1 MLYRMIVFI
10 VTSVSIFLFSHSSV
24 FAHTSVVGI
33 TPKEGEVLTVQPEQ
47 IILEFSEPV
56 TGNVVNIELLD
67 PSAKRVQVSKVEIL
81 DNPTKIKVKIP
92 NLNNGTYTVRWS
104 MISADGHPS
113 EGGYPFSIG
122 EEVQTNVVV
131 EGNASGSGSVFSDV
145 MIVTLRYIVEGM
157 ILIGAGVKWLDMFVK
172 RYRLPSILQRMKN
185 MKKIFFSILVVGLI
199 AELIVYRSVIPKGSL
214 LIHSPFSVIIMIQL
228 LLLVLMSLQHMGN
241 EWYVLVWGFLVASFS
256 FTGHV
261 WITNP
266 NWAAVII
273 RMVHVMSIA
282 VWLGALIYLALV
294 IAWTTLYKITFDQKR
309 FRKHFSIIAGISF
322 ILAFLSGELI
332 VFLQTRNW
340 VLFNFNSIWT
350 NLLNIKI
357 LTVCIITIVAWRQT
371 KTWGNDIGTVNRR
384 LLLLE
389 IVLAILVLLAGI
401 WMSQV
406 SFPVN
411 SVTS

>member
-1 MLYRMIVFI
+1 MLYRIIVFI
-10 VTSVSIFLFSHSSV
+10 LTSVSIFLFSHSSV
-24 FAHTSVVGI
+24 FAHTSVVET

-47 IILEFSEPV
+47 IIFEFSEPV

-67 PSAKRVQVSKVEIL
+67 QSAKRVQVSKSGIL
-81 DNPTKIKVKIP
+81 DEPTKIKVKIP
-92 NLNNGTYTVRWS
+92 KLNNGTYTVRWS

-113 EGGYPFSIG
+113 EGGYTFSIG
-122 EEVQTNVVV
+122 EEVQTNVVA
-131 EGNASGSGSVFSDV
+131 EGNASGSVFSDV
-145 MIVTLRYIVEGM
+145 MMITLRYIVEGM
-157 ILIGAGVKWLDMFVK
+157 VLIGAGVKWFDMYVK
-172 RYRLPSILQRMKN
+172 RYSLPSVLQRMEK

-199 AELIVYRSVIPKGSL
+199 AELIVYKSIIPKGSL

-241 EWYVLVWGFLVASFS
+241 EWYALIWGFLVASFS

-273 RMVHVMSIA
+273 RMIHVMSIA

-340 VLFNFNSIWT
+340 MLFNMESAWT
-350 NLLNIKI
+350 NLLNIKAV
-357 LTVCIITIVAWRQT
+357 TVLIITIVAWRQT
-371 KTWGNDIGTVNRR
+371 KTWGNDMGTVNRR

>member
-1 MLYRMIVFI
+1 MLYRIIVCI
-10 VTSVSIFLFSHSSV
+10 LTSVSIFLFSHSSV
-24 FAHTSVVGI
+24 FAHTSVVGT

-67 PSAKRVQVSKVEIL
+67 QSAKRVQVSKSGIL
-81 DNPTKIKVKIP
+81 DEPTKIKVKIP
-92 NLNNGTYTVRWS
+92 KLNNGTYTVRWS

-113 EGGYPFSIG
+113 EGGYTFSIG
-122 EEVQTNVVV
+122 EEVQTNVVA
-131 EGNASGSGSVFSDV
+131 EGNASGSVFSDV
-145 MIVTLRYIVEGM
+145 MMITLRYIVEGM
-157 ILIGAGVKWLDMFVK
+157 VLIGAGVKWFDMYVK
-172 RYRLPSILQRMKN
+172 RYSLPSVLQRMEK

-199 AELIVYRSVIPKGSL
+199 AELIVYKSIIPKGSL

-241 EWYVLVWGFLVASFS
+241 EWYALIWGFLVASFS

-273 RMVHVMSIA
+273 RMIHVMSIA

-309 FRKHFSIIAGISF
+309 FRKHFSIIAGTSF

-340 VLFNFNSIWT
+340 VFFNFNSIWT

-357 LTVCIITIVAWRQT
+357 FTVCIITIVAWRQT
-371 KTWGNDIGTVNRR
+371 KIWGNDIRTVNRR

-389 IVLAILVLLAGI
+389 TVLAILVLLAGI

>member
-10 VTSVSIFLFSHSSV
+10 VTSVSVFLFSHSSV
-24 FAHTSVVGI
+24 FAHTSVVG
-33 TPKEGEVLTVQPEQ
+33 TSPKEGEVLTVQPEQ
-47 IILEFSEPV
+47 IILEFSELV
-56 TGNVVNIELLD
+56 TGKVVNIELLD
-67 PSAKRVQVSKVEIL
+67 PSAKRVQVSKVEML
-81 DNPTKIKVKIP
+81 DDPTKIKVKIP

-113 EGGYPFSIG
+113 EGSYTFSIG
-122 EEVQTNVVV
+122 EEVPTNAVV
-131 EGNASGSGSVFSDV
+131 EGNASTSVFSEV
-145 MIVTLRYIVEGM
+145 MIVILRYIVEGM

-172 RYRLPSILQRMKN
+172 HYNLPPVLQRMKN
-185 MKKIFFSILVVGLI
+185 MKMIFFSILVVGLI
-199 AELIVYRSVIPKGSL
+199 AELIVYKSIIPKGSL

-228 LLLVLMSLQHMGN
+228 LLLILMSLQHMGN
-241 EWYVLVWGFLVASFS
+241 EWYALIWGFLVASFS

-294 IAWTTLYKITFDQKR
+294 IVWTTLYKITFDQKS

-332 VFLQTRNW
+332 VFLQTRKW
-340 VLFNFNSIWT
+340 MLFNVDSEWT
-350 NLLNIKI
+350 NLLNIKAV
-357 LTVCIITIVAWRQT
+357 TVLIITIVAWRQT

-406 SFPVN
+406 SFPVS

>member
-1 MLYRMIVFI
+1 MLYRIIVFI
-10 VTSVSIFLFSHSSV
+10 LTSVSIFLFSHSSV
-24 FAHTSVVGI
+24 FSHTSVVET

-47 IILEFSEPV
+47 IIFEFSEPV

-67 PSAKRVQVSKVEIL
+67 QSAKRVQVSKSGIL
-81 DNPTKIKVKIP
+81 DEPTKIKVKIP
-92 NLNNGTYTVRWS
+92 KLNNGTYTVRWS

-113 EGGYPFSIG
+113 EGGYTFSIG
-122 EEVQTNVVV
+122 EEVQTNVVA
-131 EGNASGSGSVFSDV
+131 EGNASGSVFSDV
-145 MIVTLRYIVEGM
+145 MMITLRYIVEGM
-157 ILIGAGVKWLDMFVK
+157 VLIGAGVKWFDMYVK
-172 RYRLPSILQRMKN
+172 RYSLPSVLQRMEK

-199 AELIVYRSVIPKGSL
+199 AELIVYKSIIPKGSL

-241 EWYVLVWGFLVASFS
+241 EWYALIWGFLVASFS

-273 RMVHVMSIA
+273 RMIHVMSIA

-309 FRKHFSIIAGISF
+309 FRKHFSIIAGTSF

-340 VLFNFNSIWT
+340 MLFNMESAWT
-350 NLLNIKI
+350 NLLNIKAV
-357 LTVCIITIVAWRQT
+357 TVLIITIVAWRQT
-371 KTWGNDIGTVNRR
+371 KTWGNDMGTVNRR

>member
-1 MLYRMIVFI
+1 MLYRMIVLI

-24 FAHTSVVGI
+24 FAHTSVVGT

-67 PSAKRVQVSKVEIL
+67 QSAKRVQVSKVEML
-81 DNPTKIKVKIP
+81 DEPTKIKVKIP

-113 EGGYPFSIG
+113 EGGYTFSIG
-122 EEVQTNVVV
+122 EEVLTNAVVK
-131 EGNASGSGSVFSDV
+131 GNASTPVFSEI
-145 MIVTLRYIVEGM
+145 MIVILRYIVEGM

-172 RYRLPSILQRMKN
+172 RYNLPPVLQRMKN
-185 MKKIFFSILVVGLI
+185 MKKIFFSILVVGLV
-199 AELIVYRSVIPKGSL
+199 AELIVYKLIIPEGSL
-214 LIHSPFSVIIMIQL
+214 LIHSPFSVIIMVQL

-241 EWYVLVWGFLVASFS
+241 EWYALIWGFLVASFS

-266 NWAAVII
+266 NWASVII

-282 VWLGALIYLALV
+282 VWLGALIYLVLV
-294 IAWTTLYKITFDQKR
+294 IAWTTLYKIPFDQNR
-309 FRKHFSIIAGISF
+309 FRKHFSIIAGTSF

-340 VLFNFNSIWT
+340 MLFNADSIWT
-350 NLLNIKI
+350 NLLNIKV
-357 LTVCIITIVAWRQT
+357 LTVFIITIVAWRQT
-371 KTWGNDIGTVNRR
+371 KKWGNDIGTVNRR

-406 SFPVN
+406 SFPVS

>member
-10 VTSVSIFLFSHSSV
+10 VISTSIFLFSHSSV
-24 FAHTSVVGI
+24 FAHTSVVGA

-56 TGNVVNIELLD
+56 AGNVVNIELLD
-67 PSAKRVQVSKVEIL
+67 ASAKRVQVSKVEIL
-81 DNPTKIKVKIP
+81 DNPTKLKVKLP

-131 EGNASGSGSVFSDV
+131 EG
-145 MIVTLRYIVEGM
+145 M

-172 RYRLPSILQRMKN
+172 RYRLPPILQRMKN

-199 AELIVYRSVIPKGSL
+199 AELIVYKSVIPKGSL
-214 LIHSPFSVIIMIQL
+214 LIHSPFSVIIIIQL
-228 LLLVLMSLQHMGN
+228 LLLVLMSLRHMGN
-241 EWYVLVWGFLVASFS
+241 EWYALIWGFLVASFS

-294 IAWTTLYKITFDQKR
+294 IAWTTLYKITFDQKS
-309 FRKHFSIIAGISF
+309 FRKHFSIIAGTSF

-371 KTWGNDIGTVNRR
+371 KTWGNDIGTVNHR

>member
-1 MLYRMIVFI
+1 MFYRMIVFI
-10 VTSVSIFLFSHSSV
+10 VISASVFLFSHSSV
-24 FAHTSVVGI
+24 FAHTSVVG
-33 TPKEGEVLTVQPEQ
+33 TNPKEGEVLTVQPEQ
-47 IILEFSEPV
+47 IILEFSELV
-56 TGNVVNIELLD
+56 TKNVVNIELLD
-67 PSAKRVQVSKVEIL
+67 PSAKRVQVSKVEML
-81 DNPTKIKVKIP
+81 DDPTKIKVKIP
-92 NLNNGTYTVRWS
+92 KLNNGTYTVRWS

-113 EGGYPFSIG
+113 EGGYTFSIG
-122 EEVQTNVVV
+122 EEVQTNAVV
-131 EGNASGSGSVFSDV
+131 EGDASTSVFSEI
-145 MIVTLRYIVEGM
+145 MIVILRYVVEGM

-172 RYRLPSILQRMKN
+172 RYKLPPILQRMKN

-199 AELIVYRSVIPKGSL
+199 AELIVYKLIIPKGSL

-228 LLLVLMSLQHMGN
+228 LLLVLMSLQYMGN
-241 EWYVLVWGFLVASFS
+241 EWYALIWGFLVVSFS

-294 IAWTTLYKITFDQKR
+294 IAWTTLYKITFDQNR
-309 FRKHFSIIAGISF
+309 FRKHFSIIAGTSF

-340 VLFNFNSIWT
+340 ILFNVDSVWT
-350 NLLNIKI
+350 NLLNIKVV
-357 LTVCIITIVAWRQT
+357 TVLIITIVAWRQT
-371 KTWGNDIGTVNRR
+371 KRWGNDIGTVNRR

-406 SFPVN
+406 SFPVS

>member
-1 MLYRMIVFI
+1 MLYRMIVLI

-24 FAHTSVVGI
+24 FAHTSVVGT

-56 TGNVVNIELLD
+56 TENVVNIELLD
-67 PSAKRVQVSKVEIL
+67 QSAKRVQVSKVEML
-81 DNPTKIKVKIP
+81 DEPTKIKVKIP

-113 EGGYPFSIG
+113 EGGYTFSIG
-122 EEVQTNVVV
+122 EEVQTNAVVK
-131 EGNASGSGSVFSDV
+131 GNASTPVFSEI
-145 MIVTLRYIVEGM
+145 MIVILRYIVEGM

-172 RYRLPSILQRMKN
+172 RYNLPPILQRMKN
-185 MKKIFFSILVVGLI
+185 MKKIFFSILVVGLV
-199 AELIVYRSVIPKGSL
+199 AELIVYKLIIPEGSL
-214 LIHSPFSVIIMIQL
+214 LIHSPFSVIIMVQL

-241 EWYVLVWGFLVASFS
+241 EWYALIWGFLVASFS

-266 NWAAVII
+266 NWASVII

-282 VWLGALIYLALV
+282 VWLGALIYLVLV
-294 IAWTTLYKITFDQKR
+294 IAWTTLYKIPFDQNR
-309 FRKHFSIIAGISF
+309 FRKHFSIIAGTSF

-340 VLFNFNSIWT
+340 MLFNADSIWT
-350 NLLNIKI
+350 NLLNIKV
-357 LTVCIITIVAWRQT
+357 LTVFIITIVAWRQT
-371 KTWGNDIGTVNRR
+371 KKWGNDIGTVNRR

-406 SFPVN
+406 SFPVS

>member
-1 MLYRMIVFI
+1 MLYRMIVLI
-10 VTSVSIFLFSHSSV
+10 VTTVSVFLFSHSSV
-24 FAHTSVVGI
+24 FAHTSVVG
-33 TPKEGEVLTVQPEQ
+33 TSPKEGEVLTVQPEQ
-47 IILEFSEPV
+47 IILEFSELV
-56 TGNVVNIELLD
+56 TESVVNIELLD
-67 PSAKRVQVSKVEIL
+67 PSAKRVQVSKVQML
-81 DNPTKIKVKIP
+81 DGPTKIKVKIP

-113 EGGYPFSIG
+113 EGGYTFSIG
-122 EEVQTNVVV
+122 EEVQTNAVVK
-131 EGNASGSGSVFSDV
+131 GNASTPVFSEI
-145 MIVTLRYIVEGM
+145 MIVILRYIVEGM
-157 ILIGAGVKWLDMFVK
+157 ILIGAGVKWFDMFVK
-172 RYRLPSILQRMKN
+172 RYNLPSVLQRMKN
-185 MKKIFFSILVVGLI
+185 MKKIFFSILVVGLV
-199 AELIVYRSVIPKGSL
+199 AELIVYKLIIPEGSL
-214 LIHSPFSVIIMIQL
+214 LIHSPFSVIIMVQL

-241 EWYVLVWGFLVASFS
+241 EWYALIWGFLVASFS

-266 NWAAVII
+266 NWASVII

-282 VWLGALIYLALV
+282 VWLGALIYLVLV
-294 IAWTTLYKITFDQKR
+294 IAWTTLYKIPFDQNR
-309 FRKHFSIIAGISF
+309 FRKHFSIIAGTSF

-340 VLFNFNSIWT
+340 MLFNADSIWT
-350 NLLNIKI
+350 NLLNIKV
-357 LTVCIITIVAWRQT
+357 LTIFIITIVAWRQT
-371 KTWGNDIGTVNRR
+371 KKWGNDIGTVNRR

-406 SFPVN
+406 SFPVS

>member
-1 MLYRMIVFI
+1 MLYRMIVLI

-24 FAHTSVVGI
+24 FAHTSVVGT
-33 TPKEGEVLTVQPEQ
+33 TPKEGEVPTVQPEQ

-67 PSAKRVQVSKVEIL
+67 QSAKRVQVSKVEML
-81 DNPTKIKVKIP
+81 DEPTKIKVKIP

-113 EGGYPFSIG
+113 EGGYTFSIG
-122 EEVQTNVVV
+122 EEVQTNAVVK
-131 EGNASGSGSVFSDV
+131 GNASTSVFSEI
-145 MIVTLRYIVEGM
+145 MIVILRYIVEGM

-172 RYRLPSILQRMKN
+172 RYNLPPVLQRMKN
-185 MKKIFFSILVVGLI
+185 MKKIFFSILVVGLV
-199 AELIVYRSVIPKGSL
+199 AELIVYKLIIPEGSL
-214 LIHSPFSVIIMIQL
+214 LIHSPFSVIIMVQL

-241 EWYVLVWGFLVASFS
+241 EWYALIWGFLVASFS

-266 NWAAVII
+266 NWASVII

-282 VWLGALIYLALV
+282 VWLGALIYLVLV
-294 IAWTTLYKITFDQKR
+294 IAWTTLYKIPFDQNR
-309 FRKHFSIIAGISF
+309 FRKHFSIIAGTSF

-340 VLFNFNSIWT
+340 MLFNADSIWT
-350 NLLNIKI
+350 NLLNIKV
-357 LTVCIITIVAWRQT
+357 LTVFIITIVAWRQT
-371 KTWGNDIGTVNRR
+371 EKWGNDIGTVNRR

-406 SFPVN
+406 SFPVS

>member
-10 VTSVSIFLFSHSSV
+10 VTSVSVFLFSHSSV
-24 FAHTSVVGI
+24 FAHTSVVG
-33 TPKEGEVLTVQPEQ
+33 TSPKEGEVLTVQPEQ
-47 IILEFSEPV
+47 IILEFSELV
-56 TGNVVNIELLD
+56 TGKVVNIELLD
-67 PSAKRVQVSKVEIL
+67 PSAKRVQVSKVEMF
-81 DNPTKIKVKIP
+81 DDPTKIKVKIP

-113 EGGYPFSIG
+113 EGSYTFSIG
-122 EEVQTNVVV
+122 EEVPTNAVV
-131 EGNASGSGSVFSDV
+131 EGNASTSVFSEA
-145 MIVTLRYIVEGM
+145 MIVILRYIVEGM

-172 RYRLPSILQRMKN
+172 HYNLPPVLQRMKN
-185 MKKIFFSILVVGLI
+185 VKMIFFSILVVGLI
-199 AELIVYRSVIPKGSL
+199 AELIVYKSIIPKGSL

-241 EWYVLVWGFLVASFS
+241 EWYALIWGFLVASFS

-294 IAWTTLYKITFDQKR
+294 IAWTTLYKITFDQKS

-340 VLFNFNSIWT
+340 MLFNVESEWT
-350 NLLNIKI
+350 NLLNIKVV
-357 LTVCIITIVAWRQT
+357 TVLIITIVAWRQT

-406 SFPVN
+406 SFPVS

>member
-1 MLYRMIVFI
+1 MLYRMIVLI
-10 VTSVSIFLFSHSSV
+10 VTTVSVFLFSHSSV
-24 FAHTSVVGI
+24 FAHTSVVG
-33 TPKEGEVLTVQPEQ
+33 TSPKEGEVLTVQPEQ
-47 IILEFSEPV
+47 IILEFSELV
-56 TGNVVNIELLD
+56 TESVVNIELLD
-67 PSAKRVQVSKVEIL
+67 PSAKRVQVSKVQML
-81 DNPTKIKVKIP
+81 DEPTKIKVKIP

-113 EGGYPFSIG
+113 EGGYTFSIG
-122 EEVQTNVVV
+122 EEVQTNAVVK
-131 EGNASGSGSVFSDV
+131 GNASTPVFSEI
-145 MIVTLRYIVEGM
+145 MIVILRYIVEGM
-157 ILIGAGVKWLDMFVK
+157 ILIGAGVKWFDMFVK
-172 RYRLPSILQRMKN
+172 RYNLPSVLQRMKN
-185 MKKIFFSILVVGLI
+185 MKKIFFSILVVGLV
-199 AELIVYRSVIPKGSL
+199 AELIVYKLIIPEGSL
-214 LIHSPFSVIIMIQL
+214 LIHSPFSVIIMVQL

-241 EWYVLVWGFLVASFS
+241 EWYALIWGFLVASFS

-266 NWAAVII
+266 NWASVII

-282 VWLGALIYLALV
+282 VWLGALIYLVLV
-294 IAWTTLYKITFDQKR
+294 IAWTTLYKIPFDQNR
-309 FRKHFSIIAGISF
+309 FRKHFSIIAGTSF

-340 VLFNFNSIWT
+340 MLFNADSIWT
-350 NLLNIKI
+350 NLLNIKV
-357 LTVCIITIVAWRQT
+357 LTIFIITIVAWRQT
-371 KTWGNDIGTVNRR
+371 KKWGNDIGTVNRR

-406 SFPVN
+406 SFPVS

>member
-10 VTSVSIFLFSHSSV
+10 VTSVSVFLFSHSSV
-24 FAHTSVVGI
+24 FAHTSVVG
-33 TPKEGEVLTVQPEQ
+33 TSPKEGEVLTVQPEQ
-47 IILEFSEPV
+47 IILEFSELV
-56 TGNVVNIELLD
+56 TGKVVNIELLD
-67 PSAKRVQVSKVEIL
+67 PSAKRVRVSKVEML
-81 DNPTKIKVKIP
+81 DDPTKIQVKIP

-113 EGGYPFSIG
+113 EGSYTFSIG
-122 EEVQTNVVV
+122 EEVPTNAVV
-131 EGNASGSGSVFSDV
+131 EGNASTSVFSEV
-145 MIVTLRYIVEGM
+145 MIVILRYIVEGM

-172 RYRLPSILQRMKN
+172 RYNLPPVLQRMKN
-185 MKKIFFSILVVGLI
+185 MKMIFFSILVVGLI
-199 AELIVYRSVIPKGSL
+199 AELIVYKSIIPKGSL

-228 LLLVLMSLQHMGN
+228 LLLILMSLQHMGN
-241 EWYVLVWGFLVASFS
+241 EWYALIWGFLVASFS

-294 IAWTTLYKITFDQKR
+294 IAWTTLYKITFDQKS

-332 VFLQTRNW
+332 VFLQTRKW
-340 VLFNFNSIWT
+340 MLFNVDSEWT
-350 NLLNIKI
+350 NLLNIKAV
-357 LTVCIITIVAWRQT
+357 TVLIITIVAWRQT

-406 SFPVN
+406 SFPVS

>member
-1 MLYRMIVFI
+1 MLYRIIVFI
-10 VTSVSIFLFSHSSV
+10 LTSVSIFLFSHSSV
-24 FAHTSVVGI
+24 FAHTSVVET

-47 IILEFSEPV
+47 IIFEFSEPV

-67 PSAKRVQVSKVEIL
+67 QSAKRVQVSKSGIL
-81 DNPTKIKVKIP
+81 DEPTKIKVKIP
-92 NLNNGTYTVRWS
+92 KLNNGTYTVRWS

-113 EGGYPFSIG
+113 EGGYTFSIG
-122 EEVQTNVVV
+122 EEVQTNVVA
-131 EGNASGSGSVFSDV
+131 EGNASGSVFSDV
-145 MIVTLRYIVEGM
+145 MMITLRYIVEGM
-157 ILIGAGVKWLDMFVK
+157 VLIGAGVKWFDMYVK
-172 RYRLPSILQRMKN
+172 RYSLPSVLQRMEK

-199 AELIVYRSVIPKGSL
+199 AELIVYKSIIPKGSL

-241 EWYVLVWGFLVASFS
+241 EWYALIWGFLVASFS

-273 RMVHVMSIA
+273 RMIHVMSIA

-309 FRKHFSIIAGISF
+309 FRKHFSIIAGTSF

-340 VLFNFNSIWT
+340 MLFNMESAWT
-350 NLLNIKI
+350 NLLNIKAV
-357 LTVCIITIVAWRQT
+357 TVLIITIVAWRQT
-371 KTWGNDIGTVNRR
+371 KTWGNDMGTVNRR

>member
-1 MLYRMIVFI
+1 
-10 VTSVSIFLFSHSSV
+10 SV
-24 FAHTSVVGI
+24 FAHTSVVG
-33 TPKEGEVLTVQPEQ
+33 TSPKEGEVLTVQPEQ
-47 IILEFSEPV
+47 IILEFSELV
-56 TGNVVNIELLD
+56 TGKVVNIELLD
-67 PSAKRVQVSKVEIL
+67 PSAKRVQVSKVEMF
-81 DNPTKIKVKIP
+81 DDPTKIKVKIP

-113 EGGYPFSIG
+113 EGSYTFSIG
-122 EEVQTNVVV
+122 EEVPTNAVV
-131 EGNASGSGSVFSDV
+131 EGNASTSVFSEA
-145 MIVTLRYIVEGM
+145 MIVILRYIVEGM

-172 RYRLPSILQRMKN
+172 HYNLPPVLQRMKN
-185 MKKIFFSILVVGLI
+185 VKMIFFSILVVGLI
-199 AELIVYRSVIPKGSL
+199 AELIVYKSIIPKGSL

-241 EWYVLVWGFLVASFS
+241 EWYALIWGFLVASFS

-294 IAWTTLYKITFDQKR
+294 IAWTTLYKITFDQKS

-340 VLFNFNSIWT
+340 MLFNVESEWT
-350 NLLNIKI
+350 NLLNIKVV
-357 LTVCIITIVAWRQT
+357 TVLIITIVAWRQT

-406 SFPVN
+406 SFPVS

>member
-10 VTSVSIFLFSHSSV
+10 VISTSIFLFSHSSV
-24 FAHTSVVGI
+24 FAHTSVVGA

-56 TGNVVNIELLD
+56 AGNVVNIELLD
-67 PSAKRVQVSKVEIL
+67 ASAKRVQVSKVEIL
-81 DNPTKIKVKIP
+81 DNPTKLKVKLP

-131 EGNASGSGSVFSDV
+131 EG
-145 MIVTLRYIVEGM
+145 M

-172 RYRLPSILQRMKN
+172 RYRLPPILQRMKN

-199 AELIVYRSVIPKGSL
+199 AELIVYKSVIPKGSL
-214 LIHSPFSVIIMIQL
+214 LIHSPFSVIIIIQL
-228 LLLVLMSLQHMGN
+228 LLLVLMSLRHMGN
-241 EWYVLVWGFLVASFS
+241 EWYALIWGFLVASFS

-294 IAWTTLYKITFDQKR
+294 IAWTTLYKITFDQKS
-309 FRKHFSIIAGISF
+309 FRKHFSIIAGTSF

>member
-1 MLYRMIVFI
+1 MIVLI

-24 FAHTSVVGI
+24 FAHTSVVGT

-56 TGNVVNIELLD
+56 TENVVNIELLD
-67 PSAKRVQVSKVEIL
+67 QSAKRVQVSKVEML
-81 DNPTKIKVKIP
+81 DEPTKIKVKIP

-113 EGGYPFSIG
+113 EGGYTFSIG
-122 EEVQTNVVV
+122 EEVQTNAVVK
-131 EGNASGSGSVFSDV
+131 GNASTPVFSEI
-145 MIVTLRYIVEGM
+145 MIVILRYIVEGM

-172 RYRLPSILQRMKN
+172 RYNLPPILQRMKN
-185 MKKIFFSILVVGLI
+185 MKKIFFSILVVGLV
-199 AELIVYRSVIPKGSL
+199 AELIVYKLIIPEGSL
-214 LIHSPFSVIIMIQL
+214 LIHSPFSVIIMVQL

-241 EWYVLVWGFLVASFS
+241 EWYALIWGFLVASFS

-266 NWAAVII
+266 NWASVII

-282 VWLGALIYLALV
+282 VWLGALIYLVLV
-294 IAWTTLYKITFDQKR
+294 IAWTTLYKIPFDQNR
-309 FRKHFSIIAGISF
+309 FRKHFSIIAGTSF

-340 VLFNFNSIWT
+340 MLFNADSIWT
-350 NLLNIKI
+350 NLLNIKV
-357 LTVCIITIVAWRQT
+357 LTVFIITIVAWRQT
-371 KTWGNDIGTVNRR
+371 KKWGNDIGTVNRR

-406 SFPVN
+406 SFPVS

>member
-1 MLYRMIVFI
+1 MLYRMIVLI

-24 FAHTSVVGI
+24 FAHTSVVGT

-67 PSAKRVQVSKVEIL
+67 QSAKRVQVSKVEML
-81 DNPTKIKVKIP
+81 DEPTKIKVKIP

-113 EGGYPFSIG
+113 EGGYTFSIG
-122 EEVQTNVVV
+122 EEVQTNAVVK
-131 EGNASGSGSVFSDV
+131 GNASTPVFSEI
-145 MIVTLRYIVEGM
+145 MIVILRYIVEGM

-172 RYRLPSILQRMKN
+172 RYNLPPILQRMKN
-185 MKKIFFSILVVGLI
+185 MKKIFFSILVVGLV
-199 AELIVYRSVIPKGSL
+199 AELIVYKLIIPEGSL
-214 LIHSPFSVIIMIQL
+214 LIHSPFSVIIMVQL

-241 EWYVLVWGFLVASFS
+241 EWYALIWGFLVASFS

-266 NWAAVII
+266 NWASVII

-282 VWLGALIYLALV
+282 VWLGALIYLVLV
-294 IAWTTLYKITFDQKR
+294 IAWTTLYKIPFDQNR
-309 FRKHFSIIAGISF
+309 FRKHFSIIAGTSF

-340 VLFNFNSIWT
+340 MLFNADSIWT
-350 NLLNIKI
+350 NLLNIKV
-357 LTVCIITIVAWRQT
+357 LTVFIITIVAWRQT
-371 KTWGNDIGTVNRR
+371 KKWGNDIGTVNRR

-406 SFPVN
+406 SFPVS

>member
-1 MLYRMIVFI
+1 MLYRMIGFI
-10 VTSVSIFLFSHSSV
+10 VISASVFLFSYSSV

-81 DNPTKIKVKIP
+81 DNPTKIKVQIP

-104 MISADGHPS
+104 IISADGHPS

-122 EEVQTNVVV
+122 EEVQNNVVV
-131 EGNASGSGSVFSDV
+131 EGNVSGRGSVFSDV
-145 MIVTLRYIVEGM
+145 MIVILRYIVEGM

-172 RYRLPSILQRMKN
+172 RYSLPPILQRMKN

-199 AELIVYRSVIPKGSL
+199 TELIVYKSIIPKGSL

-228 LLLVLMSLQHMGN
+228 LLLILMSLQHMGN
-241 EWYVLVWGFLVASFS
+241 EWYALIWGFLVVSFS

-273 RMVHVMSIA
+273 RMIHVMSIA

-294 IAWTTLYKITFDQKR
+294 IAWTTLYKITFVQKR
-309 FRKHFSIIAGISF
+309 FRKHFSIIAGTSF

>member
-10 VTSVSIFLFSHSSV
+10 VTSVSVFLFSHSSV
-24 FAHTSVVGI
+24 FAHTSVVG
-33 TPKEGEVLTVQPEQ
+33 TSPKEGEVLTVQPEQ
-47 IILEFSEPV
+47 IILEFSELV
-56 TGNVVNIELLD
+56 TGKVVNIELLD
-67 PSAKRVQVSKVEIL
+67 PSAKRVQVSKVEML
-81 DNPTKIKVKIP
+81 DDPTKIKVKIP

-113 EGGYPFSIG
+113 EGSYTFSIG
-122 EEVQTNVVV
+122 EEVPTNAVV
-131 EGNASGSGSVFSDV
+131 EGNASTSVFSEV
-145 MIVTLRYIVEGM
+145 MIVILRYIVEGM

-172 RYRLPSILQRMKN
+172 HYNLPPVLQRMKN
-185 MKKIFFSILVVGLI
+185 MKMIFFSILVVGLI
-199 AELIVYRSVIPKGSL
+199 AELIVYKSIIPKGSL

-228 LLLVLMSLQHMGN
+228 LLLILMSLQHMGN
-241 EWYVLVWGFLVASFS
+241 EWYALIWGFLVASFS

-294 IAWTTLYKITFDQKR
+294 IVWTTLYKITFDQKS

-322 ILAFLSGELI
+322 ILVFLSGELI
-332 VFLQTRNW
+332 VFLQTRKW
-340 VLFNFNSIWT
+340 MLFNVDSEWT
-350 NLLNIKI
+350 NLLNIKAV
-357 LTVCIITIVAWRQT
+357 TVLIITIVAWRQT

-401 WMSQV
+401 WTSQV
-406 SFPVN
+406 SFPVS

>member
-10 VTSVSIFLFSHSSV
+10 LTSVSIFLFSHSSV
-24 FAHTSVVGI
+24 FAHTSVIGI

-131 EGNASGSGSVFSDV
+131 EGNASGSVFSDV

-172 RYRLPSILQRMKN
+172 RYSLPPILQRMKN
-185 MKKIFFSILVVGLI
+185 MKMIFISILVVGLI
-199 AELIVYRSVIPKGSL
+199 AELIVYKSIMLKGSL
-214 LIHSPFSVIIMIQL
+214 LIHSPFSVVIMIQL

-241 EWYVLVWGFLVASFS
+241 EWYALIWGFLVASFS

-294 IAWTTLYKITFDQKR
+294 KVWKALYKITFDQKR

-340 VLFNFNSIWT
+340 MMFNVESVWT

-401 WMSQV
+401 WMSQI

>member
-10 VTSVSIFLFSHSSV
+10 VTSVSVFLFSHSSV
-24 FAHTSVVGI
+24 FAHTSVVG
-33 TPKEGEVLTVQPEQ
+33 TSPKEGEVLTVQPEQ
-47 IILEFSEPV
+47 IILEFSELV
-56 TGNVVNIELLD
+56 TGKVVNIELLD
-67 PSAKRVQVSKVEIL
+67 PSAKRVQVSKVEML
-81 DNPTKIKVKIP
+81 DDPTKIKVKIP

-104 MISADGHPS
+104 MMSADGHPS
-113 EGGYPFSIG
+113 EGSYTFSIG
-122 EEVQTNVVV
+122 EEVPTNAVV
-131 EGNASGSGSVFSDV
+131 EGNASTSVFSEA
-145 MIVTLRYIVEGM
+145 MIVILRYIVEGM

-172 RYRLPSILQRMKN
+172 HYNLPPVLQRMKN
-185 MKKIFFSILVVGLI
+185 VKMIFFSILVVGLI
-199 AELIVYRSVIPKGSL
+199 AELIVYKSIIPKGSL

-241 EWYVLVWGFLVASFS
+241 EWYALIWGFLVASFS

-294 IAWTTLYKITFDQKR
+294 IVWTTLYKITFDQKS

-332 VFLQTRNW
+332 VFLQTRKW
-340 VLFNFNSIWT
+340 MLFNVDSEWT
-350 NLLNIKI
+350 NLLNIKAV
-357 LTVCIITIVAWRQT
+357 TVLIITIVAWRQT

-406 SFPVN
+406 SFPVS

>member
-10 VTSVSIFLFSHSSV
+10 VTSVSVFLFSHSSV
-24 FAHTSVVGI
+24 FAHTSVVG
-33 TPKEGEVLTVQPEQ
+33 TSPKEEEVLTVQPEQ
-47 IILEFSEPV
+47 IILEFSELV
-56 TGNVVNIELLD
+56 TGKVVNIELLD
-67 PSAKRVQVSKVEIL
+67 PSAKRVQVSKVEML
-81 DNPTKIKVKIP
+81 DDPTKIKVKIP

-113 EGGYPFSIG
+113 EGSYTFSIG
-122 EEVQTNVVV
+122 EEVPTNAVV
-131 EGNASGSGSVFSDV
+131 EGNASTSVFSEV
-145 MIVTLRYIVEGM
+145 MIVILRYIVEGM

-172 RYRLPSILQRMKN
+172 HYNLPPVLQRMKN
-185 MKKIFFSILVVGLI
+185 MKMIFFSILVVGLI
-199 AELIVYRSVIPKGSL
+199 AELIVYKSIIPKGSL

-228 LLLVLMSLQHMGN
+228 LLLILMSLQHMGN
-241 EWYVLVWGFLVASFS
+241 EWYALIWGFLVASFS

-294 IAWTTLYKITFDQKR
+294 IVWTTLYKITFDQKS

-322 ILAFLSGELI
+322 ILVFLSGELI
-332 VFLQTRNW
+332 VFLQTRKW
-340 VLFNFNSIWT
+340 MLFNVDSEWT
-350 NLLNIKI
+350 NLLNIKAV
-357 LTVCIITIVAWRQT
+357 TVLIITIVAWRQT

-406 SFPVN
+406 SFPVS

>member
-10 VTSVSIFLFSHSSV
+10 LTSVSIFLFSHSSV
-24 FAHTSVVGI
+24 FAHTSVIGI

-131 EGNASGSGSVFSDV
+131 EENVSGSGSVFSDV
-145 MIVTLRYIVEGM
+145 MIVILRYIVEGM

-172 RYRLPSILQRMKN
+172 RYSVPPILQRMKK
-185 MKKIFFSILVVGLI
+185 MKVIFFSILVVGLI
-199 AELIVYRSVIPKGSL
+199 AELIVYKSIMPEGSL

-241 EWYVLVWGFLVASFS
+241 EWYALIWGFLVASFS

-294 IAWTTLYKITFDQKR
+294 IVWKALYKITFDQKR

-340 VLFNFNSIWT
+340 RMFNVESVWT

>member
-1 MLYRMIVFI
+1 MLYRMVVFI

-24 FAHTSVVGI
+24 FAHTSVVGT

-56 TGNVVNIELLD
+56 TVNVVNIELLD
-67 PSAKRVQVSKVEIL
+67 SSARRVQVSKVEIL
-81 DNPTKIKVKIP
+81 DSPTKIKVKIP

-104 MISADGHPS
+104 MISADGHRS

-122 EEVQTNVVV
+122 EEVQTNVVA
-131 EGNASGSGSVFSDV
+131 EGNASGSVSSDV
-145 MIVTLRYIVEGM
+145 MMITLRYIVEGM
-157 ILIGAGVKWLDMFVK
+157 VLIGAGVKWFDMYVK
-172 RYRLPSILQRMKN
+172 RYSLPSLLQRMKN

-199 AELIVYRSVIPKGSL
+199 AELIVYKSVIPKGSL
-214 LIHSPFSVIIMIQL
+214 LIDSPFSVIIMIQL

-241 EWYVLVWGFLVASFS
+241 EWYALVWGFLVASFS

-294 IAWTTLYKITFDQKR
+294 IAWTTLYKITFDQMR

>member
-10 VTSVSIFLFSHSSV
+10 VTSVSVFLFSHSSV
-24 FAHTSVVGI
+24 FAHTSVVG
-33 TPKEGEVLTVQPEQ
+33 TSPKEGEVLTVQPEQ
-47 IILEFSEPV
+47 IILEFSELV
-56 TGNVVNIELLD
+56 TGKVVNIELLD
-67 PSAKRVQVSKVEIL
+67 PSAKRVQVSKVEML
-81 DNPTKIKVKIP
+81 DDPTKIKVKIP

-113 EGGYPFSIG
+113 EGSYTFSIG
-122 EEVQTNVVV
+122 EEVPTNAVV
-131 EGNASGSGSVFSDV
+131 EGNASTSVFSEA
-145 MIVTLRYIVEGM
+145 MIVILRYIVEGM

-172 RYRLPSILQRMKN
+172 RYNLPPVLQRMKN
-185 MKKIFFSILVVGLI
+185 VKMIFFSILVVGLI
-199 AELIVYRSVIPKGSL
+199 AELIVYKSIIPKGSL

-241 EWYVLVWGFLVASFS
+241 EWYALIWGFLVASFS

-294 IAWTTLYKITFDQKR
+294 IAWTTLYKITFDQKS

-340 VLFNFNSIWT
+340 MLFNVESEWT
-350 NLLNIKI
+350 NLLNIKVV
-357 LTVCIITIVAWRQT
+357 TVLIITIVAWRQT

-406 SFPVN
+406 SFPVS

>member
-10 VTSVSIFLFSHSSV
+10 LTSVSIFLFSHSSV
-24 FAHTSVVGI
+24 FAHTSVIGI

-81 DNPTKIKVKIP
+81 DNRTKIKVKIP

-131 EGNASGSGSVFSDV
+131 EGNVSGSGSVFSDV
-145 MIVTLRYIVEGM
+145 MIVILRYIVEGM

-172 RYRLPSILQRMKN
+172 RYSLPPILQRMKN

-199 AELIVYRSVIPKGSL
+199 AELIVYKSIMPKGSL

-241 EWYVLVWGFLVASFS
+241 EWYALIWGFLVASFS

-294 IAWTTLYKITFDQKR
+294 IAWTTLYKITFDQKS

-340 VLFNFNSIWT
+340 MLLNMDSVWT
-350 NLLNIKI
+350 NLLNIKAV
-357 LTVCIITIVAWRQT
+357 TVLIITIVAWRQT

-411 SVTS
+411 SVIS

>member
-1 MLYRMIVFI
+1 
-10 VTSVSIFLFSHSSV
+10 
-24 FAHTSVVGI
+24 
-33 TPKEGEVLTVQPEQ
+33 
-47 IILEFSEPV
+47 
-56 TGNVVNIELLD
+56 
-67 PSAKRVQVSKVEIL
+67 
-81 DNPTKIKVKIP
+81 
-92 NLNNGTYTVRWS
+92 
-104 MISADGHPS
+104 
-113 EGGYPFSIG
+113 
-122 EEVQTNVVV
+122 
-131 EGNASGSGSVFSDV
+131 

-172 RYRLPSILQRMKN
+172 RYSLPPILQRMKN

-199 AELIVYRSVIPKGSL
+199 AELIVYKSVIPKESL

-228 LLLVLMSLQHMGN
+228 LLLVLMSLRHMGN
-241 EWYVLVWGFLVASFS
+241 EWYALIWGFLVASFS

-294 IAWTTLYKITFDQKR
+294 IAWTTLYKITFDQKS

>member
-10 VTSVSIFLFSHSSV
+10 VTSVSVFLFSHSSV
-24 FAHTSVVGI
+24 FAHTSVVG
-33 TPKEGEVLTVQPEQ
+33 TSPKEGEVLTVQPEQ
-47 IILEFSEPV
+47 IILEFSELV
-56 TGNVVNIELLD
+56 TGKVVNIELLD
-67 PSAKRVQVSKVEIL
+67 PSAKRVQVSKVEML
-81 DNPTKIKVKIP
+81 DDPTKIKVKIP

-113 EGGYPFSIG
+113 EGSYTFSIG
-122 EEVQTNVVV
+122 EEVPTNAVV
-131 EGNASGSGSVFSDV
+131 EGNASTSVFSEV
-145 MIVTLRYIVEGM
+145 MIVILRYIVEGM

-172 RYRLPSILQRMKN
+172 HYNLPPVLQRMKN
-185 MKKIFFSILVVGLI
+185 MKMIFFSILVVGLI
-199 AELIVYRSVIPKGSL
+199 AELIVYKSIIPKGSL

-241 EWYVLVWGFLVASFS
+241 EWYALIWGFLVASFS

-294 IAWTTLYKITFDQKR
+294 IVWTTLYKITFDQKS

-332 VFLQTRNW
+332 VFLQTRKW
-340 VLFNFNSIWT
+340 MLFNVDSEWT
-350 NLLNIKI
+350 NLLNIKAV
-357 LTVCIITIVAWRQT
+357 TVLIITIVAWRQT

-389 IVLAILVLLAGI
+389 MVLAILVLLAGI

-406 SFPVN
+406 SFPVS

>member
-1 MLYRMIVFI
+1 MLYRMVVFI

-24 FAHTSVVGI
+24 FAHTSVVGT

-56 TGNVVNIELLD
+56 TENVVNIELLD
-67 PSAKRVQVSKVEIL
+67 SSARRVQVSKVEIL
-81 DNPTKIKVKIP
+81 DSPTKIKVKIP

-104 MISADGHPS
+104 MISADGHLS

-122 EEVQTNVVV
+122 EEAQTNVVA
-131 EGNASGSGSVFSDV
+131 EGNASGSVFSYV
-145 MIVTLRYIVEGM
+145 MMITLRYIVEGM
-157 ILIGAGVKWLDMFVK
+157 VLIGAGVKWFDMYVK
-172 RYRLPSILQRMKN
+172 RYSLPSVLQRMEKI
-185 MKKIFFSILVVGLI
+185 KKIFFSILIVGLI
-199 AELIVYRSVIPKGSL
+199 AELIVYQSIIPKGSL

-241 EWYVLVWGFLVASFS
+241 EWYALIWGFLVASFS

-273 RMVHVMSIA
+273 RMIHVMSIA

-309 FRKHFSIIAGISF
+309 FRKHFSIIAGTSF

-340 VLFNFNSIWT
+340 VFFNFNSIWT

-371 KTWGNDIGTVNRR
+371 KTWGNDIGTINRR

>member
-10 VTSVSIFLFSHSSV
+10 VTSVSVFLFSHSSV
-24 FAHTSVVGI
+24 FAHTSVVG
-33 TPKEGEVLTVQPEQ
+33 TSPKEGEVLTVQPEQ
-47 IILEFSEPV
+47 IILEFSELV
-56 TGNVVNIELLD
+56 TGKVVNIELLD
-67 PSAKRVQVSKVEIL
+67 PSAKRVQVSKVEML
-81 DNPTKIKVKIP
+81 DDPTKIKVKIP
-92 NLNNGTYTVRWS
+92 NLNKGTYTVRWS
-104 MISADGHPS
+104 MMSADGHPS
-113 EGGYPFSIG
+113 EGSYTFSIG
-122 EEVQTNVVV
+122 EEVPTNAVV
-131 EGNASGSGSVFSDV
+131 EGNASTSVFSEA
-145 MIVTLRYIVEGM
+145 MIVILRYIVEGM

-172 RYRLPSILQRMKN
+172 HYNLPPVLQRMKN
-185 MKKIFFSILVVGLI
+185 VKMIFFSILVVGLI
-199 AELIVYRSVIPKGSL
+199 AELIVYKSIIPKGSL

-241 EWYVLVWGFLVASFS
+241 EWYALIWGFLVASFS

-273 RMVHVMSIA
+273 RMVHVMCIA

-294 IAWTTLYKITFDQKR
+294 IVWTTLYKITFDQKS

-332 VFLQTRNW
+332 VFLQIRKW
-340 VLFNFNSIWT
+340 MLFNVDSEWT
-350 NLLNIKI
+350 NLLNIKAV
-357 LTVCIITIVAWRQT
+357 TVLIITIVAWRQT

-406 SFPVN
+406 SFPVS

>member
-10 VTSVSIFLFSHSSV
+10 VTSVSVFLFSHSSV
-24 FAHTSVVGI
+24 FAHTSVVG
-33 TPKEGEVLTVQPEQ
+33 TSPKEGEVLTVQPEQ
-47 IILEFSEPV
+47 IILEFSELV
-56 TGNVVNIELLD
+56 TGKVVNIELLD
-67 PSAKRVQVSKVEIL
+67 PSAKRVQVSKVEML
-81 DNPTKIKVKIP
+81 DDPTKIKVKIP

-113 EGGYPFSIG
+113 EGSYTFSIG
-122 EEVQTNVVV
+122 EEVPTNAVV
-131 EGNASGSGSVFSDV
+131 EGNASTSVFSEV
-145 MIVTLRYIVEGM
+145 MIVILRYIVEGM

-172 RYRLPSILQRMKN
+172 HYNLPPVLQRMKN
-185 MKKIFFSILVVGLI
+185 MKMIFFSILVVGLI
-199 AELIVYRSVIPKGSL
+199 AELIVYKSIIPKGSL

-228 LLLVLMSLQHMGN
+228 LLLILMSLQHMGN
-241 EWYVLVWGFLVASFS
+241 EWYALIWGFLVASFS

-294 IAWTTLYKITFDQKR
+294 IVWTTLYKITFDQKS

-332 VFLQTRNW
+332 VFLQTRKW
-340 VLFNFNSIWT
+340 MLFNVDSEWT
-350 NLLNIKI
+350 NLLNIKAV
-357 LTVCIITIVAWRQT
+357 TVLIITIVAWRQT

-384 LLLLE
+384 FLLLE

-406 SFPVN
+406 SFPVS

>member
-1 MLYRMIVFI
+1 MLYRMIVLI
-10 VTSVSIFLFSHSSV
+10 VTTVSVFLFSHSSV
-24 FAHTSVVGI
+24 FAHTSVVG
-33 TPKEGEVLTVQPEQ
+33 TSPKEGEVLTVQPEQ
-47 IILEFSEPV
+47 IILEFSELV
-56 TGNVVNIELLD
+56 TESVVNIELLD
-67 PSAKRVQVSKVEIL
+67 PSAKRVQVSKVQML
-81 DNPTKIKVKIP
+81 DEPTKIKVKIP

-113 EGGYPFSIG
+113 EGGYTFSIG
-122 EEVQTNVVV
+122 EEVQTNAVVK
-131 EGNASGSGSVFSDV
+131 GNASTPVFSEI
-145 MIVTLRYIVEGM
+145 MIVILRYIVEGM
-157 ILIGAGVKWLDMFVK
+157 ILIGAGVKWFDMFVK
-172 RYRLPSILQRMKN
+172 RYNLPSVLQRMKN
-185 MKKIFFSILVVGLI
+185 MKKIFFSILVVGLV
-199 AELIVYRSVIPKGSL
+199 AELIVYKLIIPEGSL
-214 LIHSPFSVIIMIQL
+214 LIHSPFSVIIMVQL

-241 EWYVLVWGFLVASFS
+241 EWYALIWGFLVASFS

-266 NWAAVII
+266 NWASVII

-282 VWLGALIYLALV
+282 VWLGALIYLVLV
-294 IAWTTLYKITFDQKR
+294 IAWTTLYKIPFDQNR
-309 FRKHFSIIAGISF
+309 FRKHFSIIAGTSF

-340 VLFNFNSIWT
+340 MLFNADSIWT
-350 NLLNIKI
+350 NLLNIKV
-357 LTVCIITIVAWRQT
+357 LTVFIITIVAWRQT
-371 KTWGNDIGTVNRR
+371 KKWGNDIGTVNRR

-406 SFPVN
+406 SFPVS

>member
-10 VTSVSIFLFSHSSV
+10 VTTVSIFLFSHSSV
-24 FAHTSVVGI
+24 LAHTSVVGAN
-33 TPKEGEVLTVQPEQ
+33 PKEGEVLTVQPEQ

-56 TGNVVNIELLD
+56 TENVVNIELLD

-81 DNPTKIKVKIP
+81 DNPQKIKVKLP

-113 EGGYPFSIG
+113 EGAYPFSIG
-122 EEVQTNVVV
+122 EEAQTNVVV
-131 EGNASGSGSVFSDV
+131 EGNASGSVFSDV
-145 MIVTLRYIVEGM
+145 MIVIIRYIVEGM

-185 MKKIFFSILVVGLI
+185 MKMIFFSILVVGLI
-199 AELIVYRSVIPKGSL
+199 AELIVYKSIMPKGSL

-241 EWYVLVWGFLVASFS
+241 EWYALVWGFLVASFS

-294 IAWTTLYKITFDQKR
+294 IVWTTLYKITFDQKR

-340 VLFNFNSIWT
+340 MLFNMESAWT
-350 NLLNIKI
+350 NLLNIKAV
-357 LTVCIITIVAWRQT
+357 TVLIITIVAWRQT
-371 KTWGNDIGTVNRR
+371 KTWGNDMGTVNCR

-406 SFPVN
+406 PFPVN

>member
-1 MLYRMIVFI
+1 MLYRIIVFI
-10 VTSVSIFLFSHSSV
+10 LTSVSIFLFSHSSV
-24 FAHTSVVGI
+24 FAHTSVVET

-47 IILEFSEPV
+47 IIFEFSEPV

-67 PSAKRVQVSKVEIL
+67 QSAKRVQVSKSGIL
-81 DNPTKIKVKIP
+81 DEPTKIKVKIP
-92 NLNNGTYTVRWS
+92 KLNNGTYTVRWS

-113 EGGYPFSIG
+113 EGGYTFSIG
-122 EEVQTNVVV
+122 EEVQTNVVA
-131 EGNASGSGSVFSDV
+131 EGNASGSVFSDV
-145 MIVTLRYIVEGM
+145 MMITLRYIVEGM
-157 ILIGAGVKWLDMFVK
+157 VLIGAGVKWFDMYVK
-172 RYRLPSILQRMKN
+172 RYSLPSVLQRMEK

-199 AELIVYRSVIPKGSL
+199 AELIVYKSIIPKGSL

-241 EWYVLVWGFLVASFS
+241 EWYALVWGFLVASFS

-309 FRKHFSIIAGISF
+309 FRKHFSIIAGTSF

-340 VLFNFNSIWT
+340 MLFNMESAWT
-350 NLLNIKI
+350 NLLNIKAV
-357 LTVCIITIVAWRQT
+357 TVLIITIVAWRQT
-371 KTWGNDIGTVNRR
+371 KTWGNDMGTVNRR